1 METVNALVE
10 ELKSDDCDFRWR
22 AGWALGR
29 LKNADAIDSLIRTLQ
44 DNDPDV
50 RWRAAWALGQIGDA
64 RAAGPLAQALE
75 DDYSNVRW
83 SAAEA
88 LGVLK
93 DENAV
98 DQLIRLLNSP
108 GEQTMIR
115 LVAADALGKIGGSR
129 AEVALEA
136 VVLRDESAPS
146 RLFTTQHEK
155 HWSAQKRVSGRPKS
169 RSPPLFSN
177 PRKRVARTIE
187 PLSGQTRHSDAL
199 VLAYQY

>member
-1 METVNALVE
+1 
-10 ELKSDDCDFRWR
+10 
-22 AGWALGR
+22 
-29 LKNADAIDSLIRTLQ
+29 

-88 LGVLK
+88 LGVLQ

-108 GEQTMIR
+108 DEQTMIR
-115 LVAADALGKIGGSR
+115 LIAADALGKIGGSR
-129 AEVALEA
+129 AEAALKAVILQDEFTPIHDTARKALE
-136 VVLRDESAPS
+136 RI
-146 RLFTTQHEK
+146 K
-155 HWSAQKRVSGRPKS
+155 KS
-169 RSPPLFSN
+169 
-177 PRKRVARTIE
+177 E
-187 PLSGQTRHSDAL
+187 
-199 VLAYQY
+199 